1 MNQIALQQTHSP
13 KATII
18 NLSVFTIAHG
28 LARYAMIPEKWR
40 LRHKS
45 SMELARI
52 DKHTL
57 QDIGISDATRFIAMT
72 EPFRGSRA

>member
-13 KATII
+13 EVANL
-18 NLSVFTIAHG
+18 NLSVLTIAHS
-28 LARYAMIPEKWR
+28 LARFAMIPEKWR

-45 SMELARI
+45 SMELTGI

-57 QDIGISDATRFIAMT
+57 QDIGISDATRFIAMN
-72 EPFRGSRA
+72 EPFREK

>member
-1 MNQIALQQTHSP
+1 MNQIALAQTHSRVVV
-13 KATII
+13 
-18 NLSVFTIAHG
+18 NLNLAVFALAHN
-28 LARYAMIPEKWR
+28 LARFAMAPEKWR

-57 QDIGISDATRFIAMT
+57 QDIGISDATRLIAMN
-72 EPFRGSRA
+72 EPCWEE